1 MEQCM
6 RFLPSLSGV
15 VQFSVLL
22 LFTSNLVDANHRS
35 RTAPGA
41 DDPDSGRG
49 LGLSKEHGAHE
60 AHYEAIEFSAA
71 MLPCFKGEDA
81 NLHAAAM
88 EHDRLRDEYFETESD
103 NRRLLRAGK
112 AKKSLS

>member
-41 DDPDSGRG
+41 DDLDSGRG
-49 LGLSKEHGAHE
+49 LGLSTEHGAHE
-60 AHYEAIEFSAA
+60 SHYEAIEFSAA
-71 MLPCFKGEDA
+71 MLPCFKGEDV

-88 EHDRLRDEYFETESD
+88 EHDRLKEENLETE
-103 NRRLLRAGK
+103 NGHRRLRAAGK
-112 AKKSLS
+112 AKQSLS